1 MEVLAILR
9 VDNLTCLANVSAKHF
24 LHVTFLQI
32 RIFHEATTSFL
43 AFILFSEIAWSTLHG
58 ATIQRK
64 TPAQDWGKCLR
75 AGGLEGLF
83 FLAVSPEVVN
93 LDSNLRY
100 KVNHLYDY
108 INSNKVNELK
118 KYEIN
123 R

>member
-1 MEVLAILR
+1 MRQQPPFWHLYS
-9 VDNLTCLANVSAKHF
+9 SAKLLGVLCMEPPYKEKPQHR
-24 LHVTFLQI
+24 T
-32 RIFHEATTSFL
+32 
-43 AFILFSEIAWSTLHG
+43 
-58 ATIQRK
+58 
-64 TPAQDWGKCLR
+64 
-75 AGGLEGLF
+75 GGNVLELEGLKDF

>member
-83 FLAVSPEVVN
+83 SWLFRQRLLTSILICATKLIIYMIV
-93 LDSNLRY
+93 
-100 KVNHLYDY
+100 
-108 INSNKVNELK
+108 
-118 KYEIN
+118 
-123 R
+123 